1 MMEFRFQFE
10 PPWPGELEPFLA
22 ALVFQMQAMAQQ
34 PEPPV
39 AVAQALERLAPELAQ
54 SFFRVLAPALAEWLE
69 PHLGSLPSPLVQQAL
84 ALAGQLRDRVM
95 VH

>member
-22 ALVFQMQAMAQQ
+22 ALVFQMQQWLAQPGLPAAP
-34 PEPPV
+34 PE
-39 AVAQALERLAPELAQ
+39 LAPELAQ
-54 SFFRVLAPALAEWLE
+54 SFFRALAPALAQWLE
-69 PHLGSLPSPLVQQAL
+69 PHRGLLPAPLVQQAL
-84 ALAGQLRDRVM
+84 ALAGQLRDRVT